1 MTHTLFSRIDDM
13 TAILGSQ
20 VWTSLQHGTVLVLVT
35 ALFLWALGRRVPAG
49 VHALLWTVAL
59 VKFVVPCGP
68 ALIGSFSGGL
78 YSVGDPISVSAE
90 DVLMGDVHPWIFY
103 TKIFLLSAYAI
114 GVLVLGATAIRRWR
128 RHARRAAGLP
138 AAAEPTR
145 ALVGACARRIGIRAP
160 DVRVSD
166 EPVGPHVAGLFHP
179 ILVLPRW
186 LDDQPASEE
195 AFILHELAHLERRDH
210 WLLLAIAFVEIVFFF
225 WPPVR
230 FAARRLRS
238 CREAACDETAVTH
251 GPLGAAAYARSLVGV
266 AARCCRLERA
276 GGLMPSAV
284 STRLEER
291 VDYLLA
297 PRRRTGRLWL
307 VALVAVWGVWTL
319 AGARASAPPRPTYG
333 PCPQEAAAAAARNS

>member
-13 TAILGSQ
+13 TAMLGSQ
-20 VWTSLQHGTVLVLVT
+20 VWTSLQHGTVLVIVT
-35 ALFLWALGRRVPAG
+35 AVLLWAFGRRVPAG

-68 ALIGSFSGGL
+68 ALVGSFSTGL

-103 TKIFLLSAYAI
+103 MKIVLLSAYAV
-114 GVLVLGATAIRRWR
+114 GVLFLAATAVRRWR

-138 AAAEPTR
+138 AAGEATR
-145 ALVGACARRIGIRAP
+145 SLVAACARRIGIRPP

-166 EPVGPHVAGLFHP
+166 EPVAPHVAGLFHP

-186 LDDQPASEE
+186 LDDQPAAEE
-195 AFILHELAHLERRDH
+195 AFVLHELAHLRRRDH

-238 CREAACDETAVTH
+238 SREAACDETAVTH
-251 GPLGAAAYARSLVGV
+251 GPLGAAAYARSLVGA
-266 AARCCRLERA
+266 AARCLDR
-276 GGLMPSAV
+276 GGGVVPSAV
-284 STRLEER
+284 SSRLEER
-291 VDYLLA
+291 VDYLLLVPA
-297 PRRRTGRLWL
+297 RPRRRVWLGIL
-307 VALVAVWGVWTL
+307 VALWGIWAL
-319 AGARASAPPRPTYG
+319 AGSRPVPRVERCPDARMQMAP
-333 PCPQEAAAAAARNS
+333 